1 MRKNFIAF
9 FAISCVAYDH
19 PRKLVSSR
27 ELSHGLQVR
36 SKLISARIA
45 KNLDAFSTVL
55 LTFAQRAAV
64 NPPKLFMRSGPLH
77 SAIMTDANYMKL
89 QEYDNR
95 ERELQR
101 RAMLGR
107 GVAFVLGLS
116 LGDVEASAVEASAVE
131 AYAIQDIERL
141 GEKAKSLRAEIRKSG
156 RKTAARASSDL
167 TVVLQPLQAKMK
179 SLAPNRDAK
188 LLANEMEGHLLEFK
202 EALEKNQWEPYVD
215 EETKTKYLGGR
226 PDAELEEV
234 EETLEAYLKLVKV

>member
-1 MRKNFIAF
+1 MCKNFIAF
-9 FAISCVAYDH
+9 FAISCVAYGH
-19 PRKLVSSR
+19 RKKLVASR

-36 SKLISARIA
+36 SKLINARIA
-45 KNLDAFSTVL
+45 KNLDAFSRVL

-64 NPPKLFMRSGPLH
+64 KPPKLFMRSGPLH
-77 SAIMTDANYMKL
+77 SALMTDANYMKL

-95 ERELQR
+95 ERALQR

-107 GVAFVLGLS
+107 GVAFILGLS
-116 LGDVEASAVEASAVE
+116 LGDVEASAVEAD
-131 AYAIQDIERL
+131 AIQDIERL
-141 GEKAKSLRAEIRKSG
+141 GEKAKSLRAEIRKRG

-167 TVVLQPLQAKMK
+167 TDVLQPLQAKMK
-179 SLAPNRDAK
+179 NLAPNRDAK